1 MIKALLLIAHG
12 SRNKEANEDL
22 IHLAKRLVSSELQI
36 VEPSYLELAEPEI
49 ETAGDTCVAKGAQ
62 LVIMVPYFLSAGI
75 HVRKDLIESLELK
88 SIPKC
93 SLDLQD
99 TSGHIPCLK
108 QLSVKESKRLFVKN
122 SGQFHRLPA
131 HP

>member
-22 IHLAKRLVSSELQI
+22 VHLAKRLVSSELQI

-49 ETAGDTCVAKGAQ
+49 ETGGDTCVAKGAQ

-75 HVRKDLIESLELK
+75 HVRKDLIESLELLTK
-88 SIPKC
+88 KYPAVPFK
-93 SLDLQD
+93 LA
-99 TSGHIPCLK
+99 GHLGP
-108 QLSVKESKRLFVKN
+108 
-122 SGQFHRLPA
+122 
-131 HP
+131 HPLLETIIRERIEEALR